1 MDISQL
7 WSCSWGWPSRPA
19 PHTGDRVF
27 PIPELTDEML
37 EEIRLDDGSVDE
49 WYDLVGEP
57 TMTLLDFQDPEGNRP
72 PSPSELDF
80 RIWLAW
86 HDDPDR
92 LYVAF
97 VSSDD
102 EYSNSHDYDSK
113 SRLLEHDSIALAIDG
128 DHRGGHGGVDI
139 TAPEDWGDFHGQA
152 QLYEAVSRT
161 VTGLPTLNA
170 PDILRQTG
178 VFSWTASPPYGD
190 GGGGVAGETRP
201 SA

>member
-1 MDISQL
+1 MKNGYFAALVLLMGLAI
-7 WSCSWGWPSRPA
+7 PA
-19 PHTGDRVF
+19 GAHTGDRVF

-37 EEIRLDDGSVDE
+37 EEIRLDDGSIDE

-57 TMTLLDFQDPEGNRP
+57 TMTLLDFQDPDGNRLP
-72 PSPSELDF
+72 EPSKLDF

-102 EYSNSHDYDSK
+102 EYSNSHDYDGK

-139 TAPEDWGDFHGQA
+139 SAADVFLDGLLMPANPTDPAEATAVESVTWGRIKA
-152 QLYEAVSRT
+152 ALEV
-161 VTGLPTLNA
+161 
-170 PDILRQTG
+170 
-178 VFSWTASPPYGD
+178 
-190 GGGGVAGETRP
+190 E
-201 SA
+201 